1 MTTMV
6 GIDIAKAKFDVA
18 LLRQDGGIDYGQ
30 FDNTPKG
37 FKQFKT
43 WLDKRRS
50 DTVHACMEATGLY
63 SNDLALF
70 LHQHDYSVS
79 VVNPA
84 RISAYAKSLLRRNKT
99 DKLDA
104 ALIADF
110 CRTQSPPAWNP
121 PDPDWLELQSLARH
135 LEDLEQ
141 TRQQQRN
148 RLGSGVRTPLV
159 REQLQRH
166 IALLDEQIDQLK
178 RHVQNHLD
186 QHPDLRQQKE
196 LLTSIPGIAD
206 LTAGKLLA
214 QIPNIRAFDDPR
226 QLVAFAGLNPAQ
238 HQSGKAH
245 RSKTPIS
252 KQGHASLRAALF
264 MPAVSAKQ
272 HNPILHAFAQR
283 LTDRGLCGLEVV
295 VAVMRKLLHLIFGI
309 LKSGQPFDPHFR
321 SHLDFSA

>member
-1 MTTMV
+1 MMTIV

-18 LLRQDGGIDYGQ
+18 LLREDGRIESGH
-30 FDNTPKG
+30 FDNSSKG

-43 WLDKRRS
+43 WLDKRRT

-70 LHQHDYSVS
+70 LHQQGYTVS

-84 RISAYAKSLLRRNKT
+84 RISAYGDSLLRRNKT

-110 CRTQSPPAWNP
+110 CRTQTPPAWTP
-121 PDPDWLELQSLARH
+121 PDPIWLELQSLARH

-166 IALLDEQIDQLK
+166 IALLDEQFDQLK
-178 RHVQNHLD
+178 RHIQNHLD

-196 LLTSIPGIAD
+196 LLTSIPGIGD

-226 QLVAFAGLNPAQ
+226 QLVAFAGLNPTQ
-238 HQSGKAH
+238 RQSGQSR

-252 KQGHASLRAALF
+252 KQGHAALRAALF
-264 MPAVSAKQ
+264 MPAISAKR
-272 HNPILHAFAQR
+272 HNPILHTFAQR

-309 LKSGQPFDPHFR
+309 LKSGQPFDPHFL

>member
-1 MTTMV
+1 MTTIV

-18 LLRQDGGIDYGQ
+18 LLRQDGRIEYGQ
-30 FDNTPKG
+30 FDNSSKG
-37 FKQFKT
+37 FKQFNT
-43 WLDKRRS
+43 WLDKRRT
-50 DTVHACMEATGLY
+50 DTLHACMEATGLY

-70 LHQHDYSVS
+70 LHQQGYTVS

-84 RISAYAKSLLRRNKT
+84 RISAYGDSLLRRNKT

-110 CRTQSPPAWNP
+110 CRTQTP
-121 PDPDWLELQSLARH
+121 PDPVWLELQSLARH

-178 RHVQNHLD
+178 RHIQNHLD

-196 LLTSIPGIAD
+196 LLTSIPGIGD

-226 QLVAFAGLNPAQ
+226 QLVAFAGLNPTQ
-238 HQSGKAH
+238 RQSGKSR

-252 KQGHASLRAALF
+252 KQGHAALRAALF
-264 MPAVSAKQ
+264 MPAISAKR

-321 SHLDFSA
+321 SHLNFSV

>member
-1 MTTMV
+1 MTRIV

-18 LLRQDGGIDYGQ
+18 LLREDGRIDYGE
-30 FDNTPKG
+30 FDNSSTG
-37 FKQFKT
+37 FKQFNT
-43 WLDKRRS
+43 WLGKRGS
-50 DTVHACMEATGLY
+50 DTVHACMEATGLF

-70 LHQHDYSVS
+70 LHQHGYTVS

-84 RISAYAKSLLRRNKT
+84 RISAYGESLLRRTKT

-110 CRTQSPPAWNP
+110 CRTQTPPASTP
-121 PDPDWLELQSLARH
+121 PDPSWLELQSLARH

-178 RHVQNHLD
+178 HHIQNHLD

-196 LLTSIPGIAD
+196 LLTSIPGIGD

-214 QIPNIRAFDDPR
+214 QIPNIRAFEDPR
-226 QLVAFAGLNPAQ
+226 QLVAFAGLNPTQ
-238 HQSGKAH
+238 HQSGKSH

-252 KQGHASLRAALF
+252 KQGHACLRAALY
-264 MPAVSAKQ
+264 MPAISAKQ

-283 LTDRGLCGLEVV
+283 LADRGLCGLEVV
-295 VAVMRKLLHLIFGI
+295 VAVMRKLLHLIYGI
-309 LKSGQPFDPHFR
+309 LKSGQPFDPDFR
-321 SHLDFSA
+321 SGLHFSA

>member
-6 GIDIAKAKFDVA
+6 GIAIAKAKFDVA
-18 LLRQDGGIDYGQ
+18 LLGQDGHIEYGQ
-30 FDNTPKG
+30 FDNNSQG
-37 FKQFKT
+37 FKQFNT
-43 WLDKRRS
+43 WLGKRRTE
-50 DTVHACMEATGLY
+50 TVHACMEATGLY

-70 LHQHDYSVS
+70 LHQRGYTVR

-84 RISAYAKSLLRRNKT
+84 RIRAYGDSLLRRNKT
-99 DKLDA
+99 DQLDA

-110 CRTQSPPAWNP
+110 CRTQSPPAWTP
-121 PDPDWLELQSLARH
+121 PDPSWLELQSLVRH

-178 RHVQNHLD
+178 HHIQDHLD
-186 QHPDLRQQKE
+186 QHPDLRHPKE

-238 HQSGKAH
+238 RQSGTSR

-252 KQGHASLRAALF
+252 KQGHACLRAALF
-264 MPAVSAKQ
+264 MPAVSAKR

-309 LKSGQPFDPHFR
+309 LKSGHPFDPHFLSR
-321 SHLDFSA
+321 LDASA